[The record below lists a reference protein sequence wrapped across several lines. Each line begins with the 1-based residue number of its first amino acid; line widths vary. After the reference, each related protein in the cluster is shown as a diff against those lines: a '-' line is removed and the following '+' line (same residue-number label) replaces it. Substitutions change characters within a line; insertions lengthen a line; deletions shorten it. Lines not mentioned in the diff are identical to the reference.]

1 MAHFE
6 NLLFWGGNLK
16 GWSRFESNNLGMH
29 FGLAIRITKNMSNSL
44 QLIFRKS
51 RGETRNPF
59 LVNVPL
65 LYTLKTSE
73 NLQFSDVFRVYRNG
87 TLVEEVEEVI
97 I

>member
-1 MAHFE
+1 
-6 NLLFWGGNLK
+6 
-16 GWSRFESNNLGMH
+16 MH

-59 LVNVPL
+59 LANAPL
-65 LYTLKTSE
+65 LYTLQTSE

-87 TLVEEVEEVI
+87 TLVEKVEKVI

>member
-1 MAHFE
+1 
-6 NLLFWGGNLK
+6 
-16 GWSRFESNNLGMH
+16 MH

-51 RGETRNPF
+51 RDETRNPF